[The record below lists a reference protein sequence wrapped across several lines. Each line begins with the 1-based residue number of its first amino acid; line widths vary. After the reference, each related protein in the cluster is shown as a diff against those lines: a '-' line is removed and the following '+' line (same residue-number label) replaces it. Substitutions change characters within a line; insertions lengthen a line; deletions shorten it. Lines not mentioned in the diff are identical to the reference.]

1 MALDYAPFIPI
12 SEIQRTDK
20 CLVRTV
26 GYARQLDA
34 ANQLLSLEYNGSTCT
49 IDIQYIHPF
58 LYRPGLVYQFIGE
71 LLTRDEGSS
80 TVTRNVV
87 LKAHLYREMTG
98 LDIELYYHV
107 QSLRKQS

>member
-20 CLVRTV
+20 CLIRTV
-26 GYARQLDA
+26 GYAQQLDA

-49 IDIQYIHPF
+49 IDIRYIHPF
-58 LYRPGLVYQFIGE
+58 HYRPGLVYQFIGE
-71 LLTRDEGSS
+71 LLTRDEGCSA
-80 TVTRNVV
+80 VTKNVV
-87 LKAHLYREMTG
+87 LKAHLYREVNG
-98 LDIELYYHV
+98 LDINLYYHI